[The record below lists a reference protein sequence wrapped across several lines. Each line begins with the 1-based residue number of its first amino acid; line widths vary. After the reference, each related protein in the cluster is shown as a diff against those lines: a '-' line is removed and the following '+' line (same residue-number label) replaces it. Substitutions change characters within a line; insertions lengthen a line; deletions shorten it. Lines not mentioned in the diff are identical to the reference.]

1 MHFELNDSAEFFLAV
16 GGILLLGIVTD
27 YIGKKTSLPRVT
39 LLLVFGI
46 IIGDQALDLIPVS
59 LVSKFDL
66 VTDMA
71 LLVVGFLLGGQ
82 FNLVKLREN
91 GRGLVWISASAALF
105 TVLAVTVG
113 LFFTPLALP
122 LIFLLG
128 CIASASAPTPIL
140 DVIQELKS
148 NSQFSNLLLKIVAI
162 DDIWALILFS
172 IGIAIMSVFHGN
184 GDSIPSLLLAG
195 YHLIGA
201 LVLGIVIGLPAG
213 QFTGRINPGQ
223 PMLVEALGLVFVCGG
238 LALWLDVSF
247 LIAVMVMGAVI
258 ANTAKHHEYPFHEI
272 ENVEWPFMLVFF
284 VLAGASLE
292 FASLKQLTY
301 VGGIYLFCR
310 FVGKY
315 LGAWLGAKVSGV
327 DLPTRNWI
335 GLALMPMAGVEIGM
349 ALIAANKFPEFRQV
363 LLTLVISATVI
374 FELFGPLLTRY
385 AIKKVENH
393 Q

>member
-1 MHFELNDSAEFFLAV
+1 
-16 GGILLLGIVTD
+16 
-27 YIGKKTSLPRVT
+27 
-39 LLLVFGI
+39 
-46 IIGDQALDLIPVS
+46 
-59 LVSKFDL
+59 
-66 VTDMA
+66 
-71 LLVVGFLLGGQ
+71 
-82 FNLVKLREN
+82 
-91 GRGLVWISASAALF
+91 
-105 TVLAVTVG
+105 
-113 LFFTPLALP
+113 
-122 LIFLLG
+122 
-128 CIASASAPTPIL
+128 
-140 DVIQELKS
+140 
-148 NSQFSNLLLKIVAI
+148 
-162 DDIWALILFS
+162 
-172 IGIAIMSVFHGN
+172 MSVSHGN
-184 GDSIPSLLLAG
+184 GDSISSLLLAS

-201 LVLGIVIGLPAG
+201 LILGVVIGLPAG

-301 VGGIYLFCR
+301 IGGIYLFCR

-315 LGAWLGAKVSGV
+315 SGAWLGAKISGV

-385 AIKKVENH
+385 AIKKVED
-393 Q
+393 QQ